1 MQIRLVL
8 GGFLAMVGGFL
19 MIWSGYVSHS
29 ILYQMAGLY
38 IPKSLGEILGGIA
51 GSAASFVIF
60 VLELLNALGG
70 IVVVTGGLILV
81 SGHGRTGRIV
91 IILGGG
97 AGLIGLVATFGYF
110 AYEQGLEHTI
120 SYAPYWVGLGFTV
133 AARSVSKG
141 SKGQVKSDGSAA

>member
-29 ILYQMAGLY
+29 ILYQT
-38 IPKSLGEILGGIA
+38 IGEVAPQYLSGFA
-51 GSAASFVIF
+51 GSAASLVISI
-60 VLELLNALGG
+60 LELLNALGG
-70 IVVVTGGLILV
+70 IVVVIGGLVLV

-97 AGLIGLVATFGYF
+97 AGLIGLLATFGYS
-110 AYEQGLEHTI
+110 AYKLGLDHTI
-120 SYAPYWVGLGFTV
+120 SYAPYWVGLVFTV
-133 AARSVSKG
+133 AARSVSRG
-141 SKGQVKSDGSAA
+141 SKGQVKSAGPAT